1 MDIETC
7 EHPACSCAVTNGAK
21 FCSKHC
27 EAAAKNVAKHDTCE
41 CGHKDCTD

>member
-1 MDIETC
+1 MEIDTC
-7 EHPACSCAVTNGAK
+7 AHPACSCAVTGGAQ

-27 EAAAKNVAKHDTCE
+27 EVASKDVAKHDTCE